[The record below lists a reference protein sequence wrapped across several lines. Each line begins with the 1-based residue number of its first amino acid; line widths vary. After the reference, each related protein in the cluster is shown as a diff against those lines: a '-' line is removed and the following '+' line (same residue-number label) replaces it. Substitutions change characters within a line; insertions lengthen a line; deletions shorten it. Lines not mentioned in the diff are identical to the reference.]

1 MLLEYPIPDLL
12 LNMFND
18 AKAFDTLIENM
29 QFAAN
34 KWEIK
39 YLTKVRCTL
48 NCQKCRRT
56 QSNEKYKLGFEY
68 IYCSS
73 NLS

>member
-1 MLLEYPIPDLL
+1 
-12 LNMFND
+12 MFND
-18 AKAFDTLIENM
+18 ARAFDTLIENM

-48 NCQKCRRT
+48 NSSRHKSRST
-56 QSNEKYKLGFEY
+56 QSNEKRKLGFQD
-68 IYCSS
+68 SS
-73 NLS
+73 IFAVILF